1 MIKKTC
7 KLLKNLGGVVY
18 HIKEEVISV
27 APFHH
32 LWVKFLWRCP
42 PCLLWLVETLKKYC
56 SFVYASTTSNRPGD
70 TRCLCSGLRAKRIK
84 LSHPSHLPFHISSH
98 SVSHMLLND
107 LGALCT
113 AYTAN
118 TPYTT
123 EIHHTEEILSGYSRV
138 WDGEGS
144 QTAVEPEWEK
154 ERAQCTLQNEQSSQQ
169 LLLQSIH
176 YDWKHNNCLKFC
188 YTTFFNL
195 NCLNQTRMRSSYFL
209 CV

>member
-1 MIKKTC
+1 MRQPHQTDQVIHTVC
-7 KLLKNLGGVVY
+7 VQALELNALNSLTP
-18 HIKEEVISV
+18 HIC
-27 APFHH
+27 PFTS
-32 LWVKFLWRCP
+32 P
-42 PCLLWLVETLKKYC
+42 PTLSPIC
-56 SFVYASTTSNRPGD
+56 FWMT
-70 TRCLCSGLRAKRIK
+70 SGLCA
-84 LSHPSHLPFHISSH
+84 
-98 SVSHMLLND
+98 LL
-107 LGALCT
+107 T
-113 AYTAN
+113 QQTHH
-118 TPYTT
+118 TT